1 MYSIINYE
9 LHFHI
14 RNTYCGTI
22 NYQKYYYYQV
32 VISCTSI
39 IEVHEIHN
47 AIILL
52 AQANPLVSWVTRLA
66 ITPMI

>member
-1 MYSIINYE
+1 MVVHVGYIHLRVVNCDNI
-9 LHFHI
+9 
-14 RNTYCGTI
+14 CTI

-32 VISCTSI
+32 IISCTSI

-52 AQANPLVSWVTRLA
+52 AQANPLVSWVMRLA